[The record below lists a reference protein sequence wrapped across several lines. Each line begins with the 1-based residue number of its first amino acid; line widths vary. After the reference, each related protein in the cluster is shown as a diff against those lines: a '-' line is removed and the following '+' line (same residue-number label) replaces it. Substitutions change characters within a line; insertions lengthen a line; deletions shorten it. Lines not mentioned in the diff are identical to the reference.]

1 MSAPQNSASFKT
13 QNSKTG
19 LKGFSLSSK
28 KSTQQRPSH
37 SKNSQFE
44 KRHRTSLLN
53 QEDSDLE
60 TELDQRFS
68 VEDVTGFGED
78 GAFKDNDQTRGLLV
92 IKRLKNKDWKSEL
105 RRRKKGD
112 KILHHEERVDHTR
125 SHIGSG
131 HIKETGKKDGVDV
144 VNSDDSNIEWGL
156 SFRNRSGADDV
167 TSFKETE
174 KTERHA
180 NSMQQP
186 RADSSQKPQDLD
198 EEALQA
204 LVGRNKE
211 GEISNFIISA
221 QNTPSRLDVITEHD
235 AYKRAI
241 ASAPEPST
249 LEDYE
254 RVPVEEFG
262 SALLRGMG
270 WNGEKVGGLR
280 KVKPRQNLLG
290 LGAKEL
296 KEAEELGAWV
306 NKSDIKRLN
315 SASGGQ
321 KIDKSYSRQRP
332 ADYRREEER
341 RRRRRDER
349 GGGSYRK

>member
-1 MSAPQNSASFKT
+1 MSIPQYSPNLKSS
-13 QNSKTG
+13 NSKIG
-19 LKGFSLSSK
+19 LKSFSLSSK
-28 KSTQQRPSH
+28 TTLQKSSH
-37 SKNSQFE
+37 IKNSPFE
-44 KRHRTSLLN
+44 KRPRNSLLN

-60 TELDQRFS
+60 TELDQRIG
-68 VEDVTGFGED
+68 VENLTGFGED
-78 GAFKDNDQTRGLLV
+78 GALKDEDQTRGLLV
-92 IKRLKNKDWKSEL
+92 IKRLKNKDWKTETNIRGEL
-105 RRRKKGD
+105 IM
-112 KILHHEERVDHTR
+112 KI
-125 SHIGSG
+125 
-131 HIKETGKKDGVDV
+131 GKKEGADL

-156 SFRNRSGADDV
+156 NFRNRSGTDDF
-167 TSFKETE
+167 TRRKEVE
-174 KTERHA
+174 KTESYASSTQQNRTDSRH
-180 NSMQQP
+180 
-186 RADSSQKPQDLD
+186 KPQDLD

-204 LVGRNKE
+204 LVGNFKE
-211 GEISNFIISA
+211 GEISNLIISA
-221 QNTPSRLDVITEHD
+221 QNTPSRLDVISEHD

-270 WNGEKVGGLR
+270 WNGEKVGGMR
-280 KVKPRQNLLG
+280 KVKLRQNLLG

-306 NKSDIKRLN
+306 NKSDTKRLK
-315 SASGGQ
+315 SASGGER
-321 KIDKSYSRQRP
+321 ISKSYSRLKP

-341 RRRRRDER
+341 RRRKRDER

>member
-1 MSAPQNSASFKT
+1 MSVPQNSPGLKST
-13 QNSKTG
+13 NSKIG
-19 LKGFSLSSK
+19 VKGFSLSSRSTLQKPSYLK
-28 KSTQQRPSH
+28 KSSL
-37 SKNSQFE
+37 E
-44 KRHRTSLLN
+44 KRPRNSLLD
-53 QEDSDLE
+53 QEDNDLE
-60 TELDQRFS
+60 ADLDQRSS
-68 VEDVTGFGED
+68 VEDITGFGED
-78 GAFKDNDQTRGLLV
+78 GAFKDEDQKRGLLV

-105 RRRKKGD
+105 RMRRKGD
-112 KILHHEERVDHTR
+112 NLFYHEGRAENTR
-125 SHIGSG
+125 TSIGG
-131 HIKETGKKDGVDV
+131 RLIEETGKREGVDL
-144 VNSDDSNIEWGL
+144 VNSDDSHIEWGL
-156 SFRNRSGADDV
+156 SFHNKSGTNDV
-167 TSFKETE
+167 IQRKEDE
-174 KTERHA
+174 KTESYA
-180 NSMQQP
+180 NSMLQGKT
-186 RADSSQKPQDLD
+186 DSRQKPQDLD
-198 EEALQA
+198 EEAFQA
-204 LVGRNKE
+204 LVGNNKE
-211 GEISNFIISA
+211 DKISNLIISA
-221 QNTPSRLDVITEHD
+221 QNTPSRLDVISEYD

-270 WNGEKVGGLR
+270 WNGEKVGGMR

-306 NKSDIKRLN
+306 NKSDTKRLK
-315 SASGGQ
+315 SAIGGE
-321 KIDKSYSRQRP
+321 KNDKSYSRLKP